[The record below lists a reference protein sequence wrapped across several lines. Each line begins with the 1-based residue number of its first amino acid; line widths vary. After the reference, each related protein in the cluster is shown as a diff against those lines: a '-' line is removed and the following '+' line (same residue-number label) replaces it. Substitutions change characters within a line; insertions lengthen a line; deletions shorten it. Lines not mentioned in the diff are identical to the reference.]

1 MLIKNIFLL
10 LALTSSIFANVLKSP
25 VITVDEY
32 DDIATIKTGKVDIGM
47 SGFIVHDLSKEHSS
61 ILKEVT
67 VIGYNEATKTATLKM
82 RDFNLLNSNS
92 LPKGEWHVKV
102 GDTAVLAFAYSRAF
116 LVAPNEE
123 TYFQITGSA
132 KNVEWL
138 HPDIFASI
146 LSFNGHPSPQKED
159 FVNMCNSASVGLLY
173 FFLDKKLYT
182 VDGQSFKILHIVDAP
197 IEQKG
202 EQHPFYSRI
211 KEIDSA
217 WWGAGSGEIDD
228 YTEYYYELL
237 MEYNEGNQQLLDAY
251 NKFESK
257 N

>member
-10 LALTSSIFANVLKSP
+10 LVLTASVFANVLKSP
-25 VITVDEY
+25 IVTVDEH
-32 DDIATIKTGKVDIGM
+32 DDIATIKTSKIDVGM
-47 SGFIVHDLSKEHSS
+47 SGFIVHKLSPTHSTV
-61 ILKEVT
+61 LKEIT
-67 VIGYNEATKTATLKM
+67 VIGYNNQTQIATLKM
-82 RDFNLLNSNS
+82 KDFNLLKSNS
-92 LPKGEWHVKV
+92 LPRGKWHVQV
-102 GDTAVLAFAYSRAF
+102 GDTALLAFGYSRAF
-116 LVAPNEE
+116 LVAPSEE
-123 TYFQITGSA
+123 IYFRVTSSA
-132 KNVEWL
+132 QNLEWL

-182 VDGQSFKILHIVDAP
+182 VDGQSFKILNISDAP
-197 IEQKG
+197 IKEQS

-211 KEIDSA
+211 KEINSD
-217 WWGAGSGEIDD
+217 WWGAGSGEIDN

-237 MEYNEGNQQLLDAY
+237 MEYNKDNQELADLY
-251 NKFESK
+251 NKYENK